1 MYYWILWLIF
11 LAFAAAPC
19 LLEIVIRNVKTRMR
33 LMAGFF
39 TVLTAM
45 SAGLLAF
52 DAWEVHAAFPVLRTG
67 FARCAT
73 LLREG
78 RGAELKRALR
88 VADAAAQ
95 KMRMPALA
103 REFCRGIDEKLEAG
117 PEKKLPLLSDLLPA
131 LGILLAWAFVMG
143 AYGICVRK
151 KWFPDGR
158 EIVLAMCTEAAS
170 LVCGAVLIFQPFLAK
185 QRVDFFRRD
194 LLKIEQAC
202 RKNTPPPRLLRALE
216 SPSRRAFA
224 KGAGL
229 LIHEEGNEA
238 VCSHY

>member
-19 LLEIVIRNVKTRMR
+19 LLEIVIRDVKTRMR

-52 DAWEVHAAFPVLRTG
+52 DAWEVHAAFPDLRTG
-67 FARCAT
+67 FSRCAA
-73 LLREG
+73 LLRAG
-78 RGAELKRALR
+78 KGPELKKSLR
-88 VADAAAQ
+88 SVDVSAQ

-151 KWFPDGR
+151 KCFPDGR
-158 EIVLAMCTEAAS
+158 ESVPAMCTEAA
-170 LVCGAVLIFQPFLAK
+170 LACGAVLVFQPFLAK